1 MFSGINDEKVSRKSN
16 TFHQFLCYLCET
28 WRSSLM
34 NKKIC
39 KAISLIFL
47 ILLVSLD
54 FNSQTR
60 GTRRPREKIKS
71 AVAFRYPAESWLQ
84 YAAPE
89 EAGYSSSLL
98 QAAKDY
104 YSMID
109 SAALLV
115 IHSGAI
121 LVSWGFVDRKYM
133 CHSVRKSL
141 LNSLYGIYVNE
152 GFIDMDMTMVELKI
166 DDEPPL
172 WEAEK
177 QAKVR
182 DLIKARSGVYH
193 EAAYEAPSMKAARPP
208 RGSHPQGTFWY
219 YNNWDFNTLGTIFE
233 QETGLGIFDAF
244 EERIAGPLGMEDFI
258 KGEDTE
264 YVFELQYSIH
274 PAYPFTM
281 TARDLARFGY
291 LFLRKG
297 RWNGNQIVPEAWVD
311 ESTFP
316 YSAAEPGVL
325 GYGYMWWILTHPYF
339 NGLDIYFASGYR
351 GHSIYV
357 IPGADLVVVHRVDT
371 YTADDW
377 VYSIQEL
384 ILLDLILKA
393 RVSEPSA
400 HPALIPNKVHD
411 HEK

>member
-1 MFSGINDEKVSRKSN
+1 
-16 TFHQFLCYLCET
+16 
-28 WRSSLM
+28 M
-34 NKKIC
+34 NSKMC
-39 KAISLIFL
+39 KAIFLIFL
-47 ILLVSLD
+47 IPLVSLD
-54 FNSQTR
+54 SISQIR
-60 GTRRPREKIKS
+60 GRQGSREKLNLTT
-71 AVAFRYPAESWLQ
+71 VHRYPGESWLQ
-84 YAAPE
+84 YATPE
-89 EAGYSSSLL
+89 EAGYSSGLL

-104 YSMID
+104 FDMID

-115 IHSGAI
+115 IHDGAV
-121 LVSWGFVDRKYM
+121 LASWGNVATKYM
-133 CHSVRKSL
+133 CHSMRKSL
-141 LNSLYGIYVNE
+141 LSSLYGIYVNE
-152 GFIDMDMTMVELKI
+152 GFIDMDKTIAELNI

-172 WEAEK
+172 WEEEK
-177 QAKVR
+177 EAKVR
-182 DLIKARSGVYH
+182 DLIKARSGIYH
-193 EAAYEAPSMKAARPP
+193 EAAYESPSMKTERPP
-208 RGSHPQGTFWY
+208 RGSHPTGTFWY

-244 EERIAGPLGMEDFI
+244 EVRIAEPLDMQDFI

-291 LFLRKG
+291 LYLRNG
-297 RWNGNQIVPEAWVD
+297 WWNGTQIVPEAWVE

-316 YSAAEPGVL
+316 YSVAVPGVL
-325 GYGYMWWILTHPYF
+325 GYGYMWWIITNPYF
-339 NGLDIYFASGYR
+339 NGLDIYLASGYR

-357 IPGADLVVVHRVDT
+357 IPGADLVIVHRVDT
-371 YTADDW
+371 YTPDDW
-377 VYSIQEL
+377 VYSIQEF

-400 HPALIPNKVHD
+400 QPVLIPTKVKD